1 MIEAPASVSVSASA
15 YQNITLTDVQLASAY
30 YPILLEL
37 ALQRKCL
44 TYTELV
50 DRAKR
55 RYPDRLVVRRAMA
68 ISAARRLEVIR
79 LFTVER
85 DLPDISALIVN
96 KDTGKAGHGFNLTA
110 DPKHN
115 RDRVYAYDWST
126 VSSDFDGF
134 VTVREKTLTR
144 RKKVTKAKALELM
157 SQYYQLN
164 KTRLPADVR
173 KHREALLELLEEG
186 FEVAEVFELVL
197 KGHEH

>member
-1 MIEAPASVSVSASA
+1 MIEAPVSVPVPASA
-15 YQNITLTDVQLASAY
+15 YQNITLTDMQLASAY

-50 DRAKR
+50 ETAKR

-85 DLPDISALIVN
+85 NLPDISALIVN
-96 KDTGKAGHGFNLTA
+96 KDTGKAGNGFNITV

-134 VTVREKTLTR
+134 VHVREKTLTR
-144 RKKVTKAKALELM
+144 RKKVAKAKALELM
-157 SQYYQLN
+157 AQYYQSN

-173 KHREALLELLEEG
+173 QHREVILELIEEG
-186 FEVAEVFELVL
+186 FEVAEVFDLVL
-197 KGHEH
+197 KKREH